1 MKTESAGAVARDAV
15 ESSAVI
21 RPANPADVAAI
32 AAIERLT
39 FSDPWSKR
47 EFTAVLALTHA
58 IFLVV
63 ADQRDEVAGYAVV
76 SCIADEAE
84 VLNIAV
90 SPMRQRSGLGGRVL
104 DAAMDEARR
113 RGASKFFL
121 EVRESN
127 AAARALYASRAFK
140 EISRRKRY
148 YQNPAEDALVLRA
161 EAH

>member
-1 MKTESAGAVARDAV
+1 MKTESAGAVVRDAV
-15 ESSAVI
+15 GTSLVI
-21 RPANPADVAAI
+21 RPANAADIMAV

-39 FSDPWSKR
+39 FSDPWSGR

-63 ADQRDEVAGYAVV
+63 ADEGGDVAGYAVV
-76 SCIADEAE
+76 SCVADEAE

-90 SPMRQRSGLGGRVL
+90 SPTRQRSGLGGRLL
-104 DAAMDEARR
+104 DAAMDQAKT
-113 RGASKFFL
+113 RGAGKFFL

-127 AAARALYASRAFK
+127 AAARALYASRGFK
-140 EISRRKRY
+140 GISRRNGY